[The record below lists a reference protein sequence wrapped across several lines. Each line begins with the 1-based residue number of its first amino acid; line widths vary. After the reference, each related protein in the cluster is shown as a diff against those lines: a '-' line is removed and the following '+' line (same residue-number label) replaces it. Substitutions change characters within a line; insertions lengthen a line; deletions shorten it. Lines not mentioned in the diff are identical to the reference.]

1 MKSLK
6 LNWGQSIVLAF
17 ILFALFIGSM
27 IYGMVTAHVE
37 MAPGYKTTK
46 TAHP

>member
-27 IYGMVTAHVE
+27 IYSMVTAHVE
-37 MAPGYKTTK
+37 LAPDYKAVK
-46 TAHP
+46 TAKP